1 MKRIVLL
8 SLLLVLGTALAS
20 AHARVSV
27 GVSFGIFYSSLD
39 PYGEWI
45 TIGHGLYGWRP
56 AHGNPSWRP
65 YHHGRWVWTDDGWY
79 WASDEPWAWAVYH
92 YGRWHYDEYYGWIW
106 IPGTDWAPAWVEW
119 RFGGSCV
126 GWAPLG
132 PYAIFDGFY
141 GIRYATSWVVPIHHW
156 TFVDVHHMGRH
167 DLVHYAYPVTRN
179 REYVLR
185 TESAGNVRYRG
196 GRVVTDGPDR
206 AAIERR
212 TGRRIDRADVVGVPD
227 RSREETRREGTR
239 ETIRVYRPDALL
251 RGGDGDRRAERPER
265 VRDSGSRIEVETRDG
280 GLGRQLERQAE
291 GNERRVNVAPI
302 PQPPRTSVP
311 ERGDYQPARRKDD
324 RAAVRTGRPEAPA
337 VGSAMSRVWESQRGK
352 PETGVGRTESR
363 AVRPEKREEGSRGR
377 SESRA
382 GREDRGRR

>member
-1 MKRIVLL
+1 MKRMMLL
-8 SLLLVLGTALAS
+8 SLLLALGIALAS

-56 AHGNPSWRP
+56 VHGDPAWRP
-65 YHHGRWVWTDDGWY
+65 YHHGRWIWTDDGWY

-132 PYAIFDGFY
+132 PAAIFDGFY
-141 GIRYATSWVVPIHHW
+141 GIRYATSWVVPVHHW

-167 DLVHYAYPVTRN
+167 DLVRYAYPVTRN

-185 TESAGNVRYRG
+185 TESAGNVRYRS

-212 TGRRIDRADVVGVPD
+212 TGRRIDRADVIGVPD
-227 RSREETRREGTR
+227 
-239 ETIRVYRPDALL
+239 
-251 RGGDGDRRAERPER
+251 
-265 VRDSGSRIEVETRDG
+265 
-280 GLGRQLERQAE
+280 
-291 GNERRVNVAPI
+291 
-302 PQPPRTSVP
+302 
-311 ERGDYQPARRKDD
+311 
-324 RAAVRTGRPEAPA
+324 
-337 VGSAMSRVWESQRGK
+337 
-352 PETGVGRTESR
+352 
-363 AVRPEKREEGSRGR
+363 
-377 SESRA
+377 
-382 GREDRGRR
+382 